1 MKSKG
6 ERKRHI
12 QLNTD
17 FQRIAQRDK
26 KAFFN
31 EQCIKLEENNRR
43 GKTRELFRK
52 IGDIKGTFCPKVSIV
67 NDINSRDLVDT
78 EEIKKRWK
86 EYMEELN

>member
-31 EQCIKLEENNRR
+31 EQYIKLEENNKRER
-43 GKTRELFRK
+43 LEISGKLEISREHFAQR
-52 IGDIKGTFCPKVSIV
+52 
-67 NDINSRDLVDT
+67 
-78 EEIKKRWK
+78 
-86 EYMEELN
+86 